1 MQYVKMSGVVVMCV
15 MVVAIVMATR
25 TDAGPVPQQDVIRL
39 ESRMNQLEQRLYG
52 IETSIRTLEQ
62 QSRLANVGPRD
73 ATRDLEVLR
82 SAVQT
87 LQARVIEDECAL
99 AKLDERTLA
108 PAAKRRAQ
116 TTNPCR
122 RNVDLPLQLP
132 DDRE

>member
-1 MQYVKMSGVVVMCV
+1 MKYGKMLMMCV
-15 MVVAIVMATR
+15 VIVAIAAATR

-87 LQARVIEDECAL
+87 LHVRVMEDECAL

-108 PAAKRRAQ
+108 PAAKRRSQ

-122 RNVDLPLQLP
+122 RNVDAPIQLP